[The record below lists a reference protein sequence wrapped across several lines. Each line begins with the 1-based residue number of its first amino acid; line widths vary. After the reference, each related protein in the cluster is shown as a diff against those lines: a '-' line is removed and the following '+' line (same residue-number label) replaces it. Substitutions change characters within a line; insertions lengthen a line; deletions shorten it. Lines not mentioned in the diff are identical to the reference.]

1 MNSSQLPF
9 VSVIMTTFSETK
21 FLDSILHDLS
31 IQTYPENNLEIL
43 LLETGDY
50 PEIRAK
56 THLKQKSRL
65 LNYLQIPNLSRT
77 ASLNLLVKKSKGDL
91 IVRID
96 VRSHIEPDYLERIA
110 EQSILTQATNVG
122 GVKIPI
128 GKSFIQKIIAKSM
141 KHPLCFGGGKFR
153 NPNFKGNAETVYLGA
168 FNKNIMPPEPWFDEL
183 HPKISEDSDLNFRIK
198 KFGGNIYI
206 NSEIRVEYY
215 CRETLKEFFNLCYNY
230 GVGRG
235 IFVIKHKYISAWRQ
249 LILPLSFFISIFLLV
264 YGVIQIFYLKIFLIG
279 ILSYLGIIG
288 WITFKLS
295 DYKPK
300 RWGLLI
306 MSFIGCHFYWTIGLF
321 NSFRIYKKDL
331 SSKLST
337 QKKNRKS

>member
-1 MNSSQLPF
+1 M
-9 VSVIMTTFSETK
+9 
-21 FLDSILHDLS
+21 
-31 IQTYPENNLEIL
+31 LEA
-43 LLETGDY
+43 GNY

-56 THLKQKSRL
+56 KYLKQKSTL
-65 LNYLQIPNLSRT
+65 LKYLQIPNLSRT

-96 VRSHIEPDYLERIA
+96 VRSHIKSDYLERIA

-128 GKSFIQKIIAKSM
+128 GKSYIQKIIAESM

-153 NPNFKGNAETVYLGA
+153 NPNYKGNAETVYLGA
-168 FNKNIMPPEPWFDEL
+168 FNRGKMPPEPWFDEN

-206 NSEIRVEYY
+206 NSDIRVEYY

-235 IFVIKHKYISAWRQ
+235 LFVIKHTYFSAWRQ

-264 YGVIQIFYLKIFLIG
+264 YGVLEIFYLKIFLIG
-279 ILSYLGIIG
+279 ILSYLGIISCV
-288 WITFKLS
+288 TFKLS
-295 DYKPK
+295 SYKPK
-300 RWGLLI
+300 RWLLLI
-306 MSFIGCHFYWTIGLF
+306 TSFIGCHLYWTIGLF

-331 SSKLST
+331 SST
-337 QKKNRKS
+337 VFPQRKI